1 MKTFEELIT
10 EAAAGVVSVE
20 VDHVGDTSDVSEFL
34 RAGKAFGAKIV
45 GNVNGNT
52 NTVIRLSGK
61 EAPLYKWLKDN
72 YDEDLDQSDFNAFI
86 V

>member
-20 VDHVGDTSDVSEFL
+20 VDHVGDTSDVREFL

-45 GNVNGNT
+45 GNVNG

-72 YDEDLDQSDFNAFI
+72 YDEDLDQSDFKAFI